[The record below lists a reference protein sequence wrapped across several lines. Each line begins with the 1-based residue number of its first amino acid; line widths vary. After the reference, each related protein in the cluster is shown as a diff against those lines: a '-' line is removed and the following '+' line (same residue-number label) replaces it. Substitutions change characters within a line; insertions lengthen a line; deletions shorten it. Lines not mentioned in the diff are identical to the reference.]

1 MSKALSIALGQVKPH
16 VDLPNG
22 LKPTRSRDWYGEC
35 SKEVEKSTKATE
47 DQLKKRE
54 TGNARLSVAVNKTRK
69 EFNKSVT
76 AASKFKD
83 QTVQGAKEAAAKV
96 EHLNK
101 KLIRTTEALR
111 KGRKEAK
118 DFFSKRILS
127 KRALG
132 THQVWIHGA
141 KFRSH
146 LY

>member
-1 MSKALSIALGQVKPH
+1 MASQGQYTYTINVK
-16 VDLPNG
+16 G
-22 LKPTRSRDWYGEC
+22 AAQAIKEQTKFA
-35 SKEVEKSTKATE
+35 KEVEKSTKATE

-54 TGNARLSVAVNKTRK
+54 TGNARLAIAVNKTRK

-101 KLIRTTEALR
+101 KLTRTTEALR

-118 DFFSKRILS
+118 RDPPNPTCQSVSWGPPLDPARMS
-127 KRALG
+127 Q
-132 THQVWIHGA
+132 TE
-141 KFRSH
+141 
-146 LY
+146 